1 MFTLLYSHLLVQV
14 FMLAPLLTSM
24 VVHPPTPAPPPNFV
38 YCSLLEYWVSIGFPI
53 SSSPSHFLLFR
64 PSPGSQLPLSFSK
77 EQVIRGHHSSS
88 EASPRFC
95 AVFSPRSARGVSTQL
110 LVQGIPRQRCAR
122 PLCLLV
128 AVLGTGIVPS
138 VRESLLLSVSTP
150 GHTPPPWPFAVVTM
164 ESAPVPFVLGSTNG
178 PLSFFNG
185 QNKQEM
191 EGTATGAINLPGAT
205 WLPREG

>member
-1 MFTLLYSHLLVQV
+1 MHNRKALCWLALHLPSCQV
-14 FMLAPLLTSM
+14 GSKVCLDMPSQKEGTPLKAD
-24 VVHPPTPAPPPNFV
+24 P
-38 YCSLLEYWVSIGFPI
+38 
-53 SSSPSHFLLFR
+53 SSPSHFLLFR

-110 LVQGIPRQRCAR
+110 LVQGIPRQRCAW

-164 ESAPVPFVLGSTNG
+164 ESAPVPFFLGSTNG
-178 PLSFFNG
+178 PLSFFNVSL
-185 QNKQEM
+185 EFC
-191 EGTATGAINLPGAT
+191 L
-205 WLPREG
+205 LH